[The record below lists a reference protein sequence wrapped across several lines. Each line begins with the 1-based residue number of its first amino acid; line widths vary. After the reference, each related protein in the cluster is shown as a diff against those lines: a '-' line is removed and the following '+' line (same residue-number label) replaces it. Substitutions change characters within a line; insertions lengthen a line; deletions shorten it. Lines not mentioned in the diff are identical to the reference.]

1 MPTTPDFH
9 QHVLDSVTDHICVIN
24 TQGWIV
30 YTNKAWKEFSSENGA
45 PGDLDFTQLNYLT
58 VCRSAFVD
66 VESEVLPG
74 ILKVIS
80 GESDCFSY
88 EYPCHSP
95 TEKRWFM
102 MRVTPLMRDDFEY
115 FVISHQDITLRR
127 LAEENAQLLARTDP
141 LTSLANRRSFDK
153 NLETEW
159 RRCAREGFPLSLA
172 FIDVDYFKQ
181 INDNYGHQAGDRCL
195 ERIAALLQSYAKRP
209 GDCCARYGGD
219 EFALLLTYTSLE
231 AAEKLLKN
239 LPEKIR
245 RLQIPN
251 APVPTGPFVTCSVGL
266 TGTVPM
272 DNLNVG
278 VLLRSADSLA
288 YQAKSAGRNTL
299 CAGPVDLH
307 SSSTL
312 DQIQP
317 LQEGNTGI

>member
-1 MPTTPDFH
+1 MPHSPDFH
-9 QHVLDSVTDHICVIN
+9 RHVLDSVTDHICVIN
-24 TQGWIV
+24 KHGAIV
-30 YTNKAWKEFSSENGA
+30 YTNQAWKEFAVQNGA
-45 PGDLDFTQLNYLT
+45 SNNADFEGANYITACGTGQSNENEALG
-58 VCRSAFVD
+58 
-66 VESEVLPG
+66 G
-74 ILKVIS
+74 ILSVIS
-80 GESDCFSY
+80 GEADCFSY

-95 TEKRWFM
+95 TEKRWFT
-102 MRVTPLMRDDFEY
+102 MRITPLVRDDREY
-115 FVISHQDITLRR
+115 FVISHQNITLRR
-127 LAEENAQLLARTDP
+127 LAEEQARLLAQTDP
-141 LTSLANRRSFDK
+141 LTALANRRSFDK
-153 NLETEW
+153 KLAAEW
-159 RRCAREGFPLSLA
+159 KRCMREGFPLSLA

-181 INDNYGHQAGDRCL
+181 INDNYGHAAGDQCL
-195 ERIAALLQSYAKRP
+195 ERIAALLKSYAKRP

-245 RLQIPN
+245 QLQIPN

-272 DNLNVG
+272 DNLDVG
-278 VLLRSADSLA
+278 ALLRSADSLA

-307 SSSTL
+307 SSSTP